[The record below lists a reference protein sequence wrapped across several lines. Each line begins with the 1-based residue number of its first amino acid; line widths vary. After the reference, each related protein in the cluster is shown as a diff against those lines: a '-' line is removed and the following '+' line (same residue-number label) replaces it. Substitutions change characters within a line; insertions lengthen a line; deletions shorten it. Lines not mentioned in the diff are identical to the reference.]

1 MEKNSHYRD
10 RIKFTL
16 KMKKDY
22 TILSPSMAPI
32 HFKILKPILQRQGFK
47 IEIMENDGPEVLQL
61 ALKYLHNDM
70 CYPSILT
77 TGQMLATIMSG
88 KYDPNKVAMVITQS
102 GGGCRD
108 SNYINLMRKAFE
120 KAGYPNVP
128 FISANIW
135 GLELNSGI
143 NLTPKSLLMALAGLI
158 YGDMIMIVSNQV
170 RPYEVN
176 KGETDAMIDKWTTQ
190 LGQGFF
196 KGKGFS
202 WRAIRKNLKAIA
214 DDFASI
220 KIEKTP
226 KVKVAVI
233 GELFLKYSAPGNN
246 HLEEFLAGQDC
257 EVYVP
262 SILGFG
268 IYKTNGALEDLRL
281 YGGNKAKK
289 AILEIAMKYMFKME
303 DMLISAIEENPNFVP
318 PERVNDLKKRAE
330 GVIGIGNSMG
340 EGWYLAAEMLEF
352 ADNGY
357 ENIVIVQP
365 FGCLPCHVAAKGM
378 MNKVRR
384 IDPRLNI
391 VDIEYD
397 PGATKVNQ
405 ENRIKLMLVVAKE
418 NLSKKNK

>member
-70 CYPSILT
+70 CYPSMLT

-88 KYDPNKVAMVITQS
+88 KYDPDKVAMVITQS

-202 WRAIRKNLKAIA
+202 WKAIRKNLKAIA

-303 DMLISAIEENPNFVP
+303 DILISAIEENPNFVP
-318 PERVNDLKKRAE
+318 PERINDLKKRAE

-418 NLSKKNK
+418 NLLKKNK

>member
-70 CYPSILT
+70 CYPSMLT

-88 KYDPNKVAMVITQS
+88 KYDPDKVAMVITQS

-246 HLEEFLAGQDC
+246 HLEEFLAEQDC

-303 DMLISAIEENPNFVP
+303 DILISAIEENPNFVP

-352 ADNGY
+352 ADHGY